1 MEHNVFISY
10 SSNDKAVADAIVSNL
25 ESRGIRCWYAPR
37 DIPQGEDWAS
47 AISDAISHSQIM
59 LLVFSKDANRAHRV
73 LDELKLALSEKIK
86 VLPFRIENIDPSG
99 EMRLYLASPQWLDAF
114 SPSWKSH
121 LNNLVE
127 TVERMLDAKQAGG
140 EKLIKDGDKIGLS
153 SIRGLLGENKK
164 IVIAA
169 VVAGFI
175 TISLVVLGL
184 AYILGL
190 FSGSTERALTPVFSQ
205 VVLETEMP
213 TLAPTAFPQPTT
225 TLSPTSEP
233 TPIPSAT
240 LTPESFIKS
249 IDETTGWDHYDYYQ
263 DGFAISIP
271 PSWVAFNLNAEDFT
285 MMLDLFENTN
295 PELAEVYTSDA
306 IQNMIA
312 SGIKFMAIDASQE
325 SMGSGN
331 PTNMNL
337 LIADLPLDIDLRAYI
352 DLTLGQLKQ
361 MLGENIQITE
371 KTVYVSGIEA
381 VRLTY
386 STFVNNIQ
394 GNPQEVQFIQY
405 IFLDGRTQVIL
416 TFTVNKGLYPANI
429 SLIEDIVESFEYIQ

>member
-1 MEHNVFISY
+1 MEHSVFVSY

-59 LLVFSKDANRAHRV
+59 LLIFSKDANRAHRV
-73 LDELKLALSEKIK
+73 LDELNLALSEKIK

-99 EMRLYLASPQWLDAF
+99 EMRLKLASRQWLDAF
-114 SPSWKSH
+114 SPSWRSH
-121 LNNLVE
+121 LDKLVE
-127 TVERMLDAKQAGG
+127 TVERMLDAEQAGG
-140 EKLIKDGDKIGLS
+140 EKLIEGGDKIGS
-153 SIRGLLGENKK
+153 SFISGLLGGNKK
-164 IVIAA
+164 ILIAA

-190 FSGSTERALTPVFSQ
+190 FSGSTEPALTPVFTQ
-205 VVLETEMP
+205 EVLETEIP
-213 TLAPTAFPQPTT
+213 TLAPTESRQPTA

-249 IDETTGWDHYDYYQ
+249 IDETTGWDHYDYDQ

-285 MMLDLFENTN
+285 MMLDQFENTN
-295 PELAEVYTSDA
+295 PELADVYTSNA
-306 IQNMIA
+306 IQNMIT
-312 SGIKFMAIDASQE
+312 SGIKFMTVDASQE
-325 SMGSGN
+325 SIGSGN

-337 LIADLPLDIDLRAYI
+337 LIADLPMDIALQTYI
-352 DLTLGQLKQ
+352 DLNTAQLKQ
-361 MLGENIQITE
+361 ILGESLQITE

-381 VRLTY
+381 VQLTY
-386 STFVNNIQ
+386 SAFMNDVQ

-416 TFTVNKGLYPANI
+416 TFNINKGLYPANI
-429 SLIEDIVESFEYIQ
+429 SLIEDIVQSFEYIK